1 MSQPRPTDP
10 IGSIGWTERTGG
22 VLTARECLTLARPL
36 LRGELSILA
45 GRLAMVLR
53 MHSGRRSSIDP
64 ASLVPPDSPLARDAE
79 VAAQDLLTPA
89 LLNHSSRAYTWGAAI
104 AALHGITFDRELLY
118 LAAMFHDTGIP
129 SPVPDVDFT
138 VRSAALA
145 REFTDSHDVPADI
158 RELVANAIAMHYTPG
173 VGLESGAEAYLL
185 SAGAAVDVFG
195 LRSNEIPDAVRQSV
209 IQEYPRLGF
218 KREFAGLLRAEA
230 KQVPRGRAWYLHR
243 FAMSDLSIRL
253 APFRALVRVRPALLD
268 RLGPDLQ
275 GAWRPAGGFVLHLVL
290 PVLAHPGDPAGSAR
304 ASVAEDHP
312 LRRPLALDRDGDRS
326 PLSQIRCRRALGRH
340 QSAPH
345 LRRSARLRLEP
356 LRPPAPTT
364 DRREPATVV
373 RELSTPPGRSRIARN

>member
-1 MSQPRPTDP
+1 MRRALTPGAGLVTHQSAPRDGDTTGLRGPLSQPRPTDP

-22 VLTARECLTLARPL
+22 ALTTRECLTLARPL

-45 GRLAMVLR
+45 GRLAMALR

-64 ASLVPPDSPLARDAE
+64 ASLVPPDSALARDAE

-89 LLNHSSRAYTWGAAI
+89 LLNHSGRAYTWGAAI

-129 SPVPDVDFT
+129 SPVPEVDFT

-145 REFTDSHDVPADI
+145 REFTDSHHVPAEV

-195 LRSNEIPDAVRQSV
+195 LRSSEIPDAVRQSV
-209 IQEYPRLGF
+209 VQEYPRLGF

-243 FAMSDLSIRL
+243 FAVSDLSIRL
-253 APFRALVRVRPALLD
+253 APF
-268 RLGPDLQ
+268 PD
-275 GAWRPAGGFVLHLVL
+275 
-290 PVLAHPGDPAGSAR
+290 
-304 ASVAEDHP
+304 
-312 LRRPLALDRDGDRS
+312 
-326 PLSQIRCRRALGRH
+326 
-340 QSAPH
+340 
-345 LRRSARLRLEP
+345 
-356 LRPPAPTT
+356 
-364 DRREPATVV
+364 
-373 RELSTPPGRSRIARN
+373 

>member
-1 MSQPRPTDP
+1 
-10 IGSIGWTERTGG
+10 
-22 VLTARECLTLARPL
+22 
-36 LRGELSILA
+36 
-45 GRLAMVLR
+45 MVLR

-79 VAAQDLLTPA
+79 LAAQDLLTPA

-129 SPVPDVDFT
+129 SRVPDVDFT

-145 REFTDSHDVPADI
+145 REFTDSHRVPADI
-158 RELVANAIAMHYTPG
+158 RELVANAIAMHHTPG

-185 SAGAAVDVFG
+185 SAGASVDVFG

-253 APFRALVRVRPALLD
+253 APFR
-268 RLGPDLQ
+268 G
-275 GAWRPAGGFVLHLVL
+275 
-290 PVLAHPGDPAGSAR
+290 
-304 ASVAEDHP
+304 
-312 LRRPLALDRDGDRS
+312 
-326 PLSQIRCRRALGRH
+326 
-340 QSAPH
+340 
-345 LRRSARLRLEP
+345 
-356 LRPPAPTT
+356 
-364 DRREPATVV
+364 
-373 RELSTPPGRSRIARN
+373 